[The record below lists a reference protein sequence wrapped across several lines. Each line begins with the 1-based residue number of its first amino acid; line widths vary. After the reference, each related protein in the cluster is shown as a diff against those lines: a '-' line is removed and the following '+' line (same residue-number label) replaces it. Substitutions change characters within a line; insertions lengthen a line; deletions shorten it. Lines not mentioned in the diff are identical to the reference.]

1 MNLIQLLH
9 MKKYLSLLILTL
21 LLLPS
26 TGSASSVYSNVVVS
40 SDVTNPGNL
49 TGAVDGASA
58 TFSSTSGWVEPGF
71 AQTSN
76 GDVSIQY
83 VVDATD
89 VYSMTVWFMNG
100 ASIEHT
106 ALVSILGIAP
116 TGAETIENINDV
128 TFDRIRIF
136 PEAPLFGIDAVWID
150 VASEAVVDETVD
162 DLVDEVVLETE
173 PAHVDE
179 GSDDAVTETESSH
192 SEAVETEHHASYP
205 RLIKLQND
213 GDPNTHHDTAV
224 YAVDNEGKRRP
235 FSGEMSY
242 FSWFEGFDDVEELDA
257 ATLASFPLGHT
268 MPVHHGTWLVKVQ
281 SANDVYAVEQGG
293 VLRRI
298 PDEATAELFYGE
310 DWASRVRDIP
320 PTDWPRYTVGDEL
333 SQTQHPNEFMARDD
347 NLVVWHVRDGV
358 RRQVPEIDLA
368 LHGIQEEHIVHYN
381 AFETLEDTVEDLL
394 DSYDIDSLYNRTDDF
409 GWYDF

>member
-1 MNLIQLLH
+1 

-26 TGSASSVYSNVVVS
+26 AGSALSVYSNVAVS
-40 SDVTNPGNL
+40 SGVTNPGNL
-49 TGAVDGASA
+49 TGAVDGAYAS
-58 TFSSTSGWVEPGF
+58 FNSTSAWVEPGF

-100 ASIEHT
+100 ASIEQT
-106 ALVSILGIAP
+106 SLVSILGIAP
-116 TGAETIENINDV
+116 NGVETIENINNV

-150 VASEAVVDETVD
+150 VVNEDAVD
-162 DLVDEVVLETE
+162 DTVEDVADTVTHENELVNEV
-173 PAHVDE
+173 
-179 GSDDAVTETESSH
+179 DADALDNSS
-192 SEAVETEHHASYP
+192 SNDVFDVEVEHHSTFP
-205 RLIKLQND
+205 RLIKLEDD
-213 GDPNTHHDTAV
+213 GNPDTHHDTAV

-257 ATLASFPLGHT
+257 TELSSFPLGHT

-281 SANDVYAVEQGG
+281 SANDVYAVERGS

-298 PDEATAELFYGE
+298 PDEATAQLFYGD
-310 DWASRVRDIP
+310 DWATRVRDIP